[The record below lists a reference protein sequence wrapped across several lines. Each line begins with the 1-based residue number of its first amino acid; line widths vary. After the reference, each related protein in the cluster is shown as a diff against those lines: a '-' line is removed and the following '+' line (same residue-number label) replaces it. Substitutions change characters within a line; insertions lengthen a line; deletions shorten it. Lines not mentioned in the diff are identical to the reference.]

1 MLPTAHTG
9 QTGRRRHVRNKNCYQ
24 AGDVSIYHRTSTEF
38 NRHGTGD
45 HKRPSN
51 GTRGPAPNG
60 RSNWGTGPHG
70 GCSYAKVSY
79 NHSILHHS
87 KYTSVHHP
95 AWSLHVGRA
104 QRSLHV
110 GNLILDYKIIRHNV
124 RIRNCKLDL
133 VLDLD
138 LIFDLER
145 PINVV
150 SFSLDHQRGTIL
162 HIRASLSP
170 PQSRPLLPQAAAP
183 NHEGGAG
190 GSHQPWRFVQEV

>member
-1 MLPTAHTG
+1 MTQVIRPVDKAKNDEPKNFAFVTFQREEISRKLVCLFNIGMLPTAHTG

-70 GCSYAKVSY
+70 GCSNAKVSY

-95 AWSLHVGRA
+95 A
-104 QRSLHV
+104 
-110 GNLILDYKIIRHNV
+110 
-124 RIRNCKLDL
+124 
-133 VLDLD
+133 
-138 LIFDLER
+138 
-145 PINVV
+145 
-150 SFSLDHQRGTIL
+150 
-162 HIRASLSP
+162 
-170 PQSRPLLPQAAAP
+170 
-183 NHEGGAG
+183 
-190 GSHQPWRFVQEV
+190 